1 MRILVF
7 ENYQRCPVPLSIT
20 YLYTS
25 IAFPFITMY
34 VHVICCFQ
42 WLRKQAEAR
51 RIPEIDDPDL
61 SEEEKNPVWLKD
73 KGE

>member
-1 MRILVF
+1 MEKFHISTLENILTIA
-7 ENYQRCPVPLSIT
+7 SIKQ
-20 YLYTS
+20 YLYTN
-25 IAFPFITMY
+25 IACHFNRVY
-34 VHVICCFQ
+34 VICWFHQ

-61 SEEEKNPVWLKD
+61 SEEEKNPLWLKD